1 MAGTDPL
8 SSKLVTQSVNFHGHL
23 LLKQLTSSHSKD
35 VESLNMKEV
44 NYKIYRARNP
54 EISKQPTA
62 TRNELISFISDKC
75 TSLFVPRE
83 SKTIVDN
90 DDDDFGFK
98 DRSNSLPPLEHF
110 MKIMCHL
117 KKDIFFKKVQ
127 RGDVLYGRVATH
139 VHDLLCIVKV
149 QAAVGP
155 NVRDLFDADIK
166 AHLRLEDSDP
176 EPADTD
182 DLGRWMLRTRL
193 CVEVLEVDAS
203 DNYLLVGTKGV
214 AIPPHLKDKIKL
226 GKVTL
231 GTRPPIVSVM
241 EEQNI
246 KSYAHALEKLK
257 TFNNPRSI
265 RHLAG
270 KFNISLSSHSSL
282 MDSLKYKFPDREMYR
297 SVRKSQMSRWAHKS
311 VADGVVFFKRG
322 QHEEAFQCLN
332 KALQIDNENVEAFV
346 AKGALLANFGSL
358 EKAVENFEEALKYN
372 PTHNNA
378 QKYICETLVELGKQY
393 EEENKIEE
401 AEKSFKKCLSINPDH
416 EAGKESIRKLIQKND
431 LGPKSPEVVEDAI
444 QDLIDIEVEFK
455 RKRHRTNSSSKSSP
469 VAKKE
474 TPATKSESREA
485 QDSKLSSQSRSPSK
499 SLSPLSTKM
508 EMQEGKWQP
517 PSTINT
523 TTSFIPN
530 LAVPP
535 PNIESGFSYPPP
547 GWPPTTVVVAPPVTT
562 IYQPPPTTYPVLP
575 QPQGLVVSGSTYTS
589 REDEEYKARVDKFL
603 KDIEG
608 VRSGEKKDH
617 SKKKHSRSRESRSR
631 KKHKDSHKKR
641 NRNTSSSSASRSS
654 SYSSSSSSH
663 SKSSSRSSSSST
675 TSSSTSHNSS
685 GSIEESRKKKHK
697 KYKKQKKTNR
707 KEKKKPQKHQKK
719 EIVKEKPK
727 IEVVKEK
734 PKIEVVKEKP
744 KSKIHHITA
753 VEDDPIPGLESL
765 NEKLSAYYKK
775 VEESQREQPNR
786 EKKSKE
792 MEPQAKEREKKS
804 KEREPQTKERSENLD
819 SITQMMEVM
828 NRYKQ
833 GFRLTSKTKVV
844 ASSSLTT
851 KGVHPAFQESDEE
864 DVLDLLA
871 ANASSKKKKKAE
883 PENDNTGVPEVIPST
898 ILEPSDSPNS
908 KKSGRSSTSQSYQ
921 RNAPKDHSRSHSRSR
936 HSRSRSRSKSRSR
949 RHSKSRSRD
958 RYSDH
963 SRSLSRERSRSPY
976 RRYSRSRSRSRSRSN
991 YNVRYNSGRPFRRGR
1006 MHSYQ
1011 RPRSRDRG
1019 DYYQEGF
1026 QRHRPYHHRTRS
1038 PRHHSNWFR
1047 GRGRPGGRRGGGPFR
1062 GGRGNWEKRDHHKG
1076 RESPEP
1082 LSEQEREMMIEAAR
1096 KKVEASIKY
1105 GAADPVDGMEP
1116 NRDDSSHSKT
1126 QSKSD
1131 SYDSKSPN
1139 RAESS
1144 CPKTP
1149 CRWESSHPKTPSRWE
1164 SSRPKTPSR
1173 WESSRPKTPSR
1184 WDAASRPKTPSR
1196 WDSSHPKTPGRWESS
1211 RPKTPSRWDSSR
1223 PKTPS
1228 RWESSR
1234 PKTPSRWESSRP
1246 KTPSRWESSR
1256 PKTPSRWESSRPKTP
1271 SRWESSRPKTPSRWE
1286 TSCPKTP
1293 STSDPQKQSK
1303 GESLPK
1309 ILSPGSPREIKN
1321 ERIYDDKEDHPH
1333 ISDEE
1338 SPDRTAR
1345 FGKWDTDEKGKNGE
1359 AKIGNSLT
1367 EMETFIE
1374 VAKQKKMEEM
1384 KERNKAF
1391 LKPTID

>member
-608 VRSGEKKDH
+608 VR
-617 SKKKHSRSRESRSR
+617 
-631 KKHKDSHKKR
+631 
-641 NRNTSSSSASRSS
+641 
-654 SYSSSSSSH
+654 
-663 SKSSSRSSSSST
+663 
-675 TSSSTSHNSS
+675 
-685 GSIEESRKKKHK
+685 
-697 KYKKQKKTNR
+697 
-707 KEKKKPQKHQKK
+707 
-719 EIVKEKPK
+719 
-727 IEVVKEK
+727 
-734 PKIEVVKEKP
+734 
-744 KSKIHHITA
+744 
-753 VEDDPIPGLESL
+753 EDDPIPGLESL

-1271 SRWESSRPKTPSRWE
+1271 SRWESSCPKTPSRWESSRPKTPSRWESSRPKTPSRWE